1 MAVETTNLTIN
12 PAEVTELTISTTET
26 TVLTA
31 APATIN
37 VATIN
42 FGNSSPAN
50 IARSSSQGTALTASR
65 SDHVHSA
72 ADLLLDGGNY

>member
-1 MAVETTNLTIN
+1 M
-12 PAEVTELTISTTET
+12 PAEITELKISTTDI

-37 VATIN
+37 AGSLN
-42 FGNSSPAN
+42 FSNSAPQPISRTAS
-50 IARSSSQGTALTASR
+50 AGTAITASR

-72 ADLLLDGGNY
+72 ADLLLDGGQY